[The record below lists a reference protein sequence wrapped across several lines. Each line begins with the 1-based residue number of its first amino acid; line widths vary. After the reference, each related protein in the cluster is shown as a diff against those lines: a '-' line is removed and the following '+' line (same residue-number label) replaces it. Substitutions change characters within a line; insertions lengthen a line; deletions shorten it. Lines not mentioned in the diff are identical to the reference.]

1 MGIDTSNKNA
11 TASPE
16 SKLHLNCTNSTSNT
30 SIESDNHDLDKSS
43 SSIPTMKGGI
53 IPPAPLNNPSN
64 PSIDFQFNDLDKSSS
79 SIPTMKGGIIPPA
92 PLNNPSNPSI
102 DFQFNDLDKSPVTT
116 QPSVEPGNVPTMNH
130 SFHQPTQNTIVK
142 QDQHMNQHQ
151 SVIPPVDDSV
161 VNPPYLHK
169 LNAFS
174 QKPNSPVEQN
184 TQSQIQYPGISVV
197 CRVVGLPELLVCRS
211 HHPQSM

>member
-1 MGIDTSNKNA
+1 MKGGIIPPA
-11 TASPE
+11 P
-16 SKLHLNCTNSTSNT
+16 LNSS
-30 SIESDNHDLDKSS
+30 LS

-53 IPPAPLNNPSN
+53 IPPAPMNNLSN
-64 PSIDFQFNDLDKSSS
+64 S
-79 SIPTMKGGIIPPA
+79 
-92 PLNNPSNPSI
+92 SI

-142 QDQHMNQHQ
+142 QDQPMNQHQ

>member
-30 SIESDNHDLDKSS
+30 SIESDNH
-43 SSIPTMKGGI
+43 
-53 IPPAPLNNPSN
+53 
-64 PSIDFQFNDLDKSSS
+64 DLDKSSS

>member
-53 IPPAPLNNPSN
+53 IPPAPLNS
-64 PSIDFQFNDLDKSSS
+64 SSSS

-92 PLNNPSNPSI
+92 PLISSTSSSIPTMKGGFIPPAHLNNPDNYTI
-102 DFQFNDLDKSPVTT
+102 DFQLNDLDK
-116 QPSVEPGNVPTMNH
+116 
-130 SFHQPTQNTIVK
+130 
-142 QDQHMNQHQ
+142 
-151 SVIPPVDDSV
+151 
-161 VNPPYLHK
+161 
-169 LNAFS
+169 
-174 QKPNSPVEQN
+174 
-184 TQSQIQYPGISVV
+184 
-197 CRVVGLPELLVCRS
+197 
-211 HHPQSM
+211 

>member
-1 MGIDTSNKNA
+1 
-11 TASPE
+11 
-16 SKLHLNCTNSTSNT
+16 
-30 SIESDNHDLDKSS
+30 
-43 SSIPTMKGGI
+43 MKGGI

-64 PSIDFQFNDLDKSSS
+64 PSIDFQFNDLDKSSSSSSS